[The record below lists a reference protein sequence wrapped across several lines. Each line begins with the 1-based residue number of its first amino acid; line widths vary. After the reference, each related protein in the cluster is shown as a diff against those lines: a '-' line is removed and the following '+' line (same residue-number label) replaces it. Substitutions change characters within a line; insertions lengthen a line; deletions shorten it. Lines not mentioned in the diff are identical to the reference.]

1 MRHWNTAEQHGTGFA
16 EVIDLTM
23 ETAEQNGTHRRNTPE
38 SSRTR
43 AETGR
48 AGVFSGQAKARNSGE
63 FPTTHHPPLKGGGG
77 GGGRGHSALPGDE
90 RRVWLR
96 ENLPT
101 IASVVDEFADAF
113 GRDQVRVTYA
123 AEGWHV
129 IGCNP
134 VKLEKPKG
142 TANA

>member
-1 MRHWNTAEQHGTGFA
+1 VVGKDH
-16 EVIDLTM
+16 
-23 ETAEQNGTHRRNTPE
+23 
-38 SSRTR
+38 S
-43 AETGR
+43 
-48 AGVFSGQAKARNSGE
+48 
-63 FPTTHHPPLKGGGG
+63 PLPD
-77 GGGRGHSALPGDE
+77 AE

-123 AEGWHV
+123 AEGGHV